1 MTTAAKDRIYIQDL
15 LARCIVGLNPDERE
29 AEQDVLINLTLWADL
44 RAAGQSDDVA
54 DTVDYSRLKKRILQ
68 VVEASSDQLIE
79 RLAQRVVDLCLD
91 DARVQRVRV
100 RIDKPGALR
109 FAKSVAVELDRRRDH
124 GAPG

>member
-1 MTTAAKDRIYIQDL
+1 MTTPAKDRIYIQDL

-68 VVEASSDQLIE
+68 VVESSSDQLIE

-91 DARVQRVRV
+91 DSRVQRVRV

-124 GAPG
+124 GEPG